1 MYWCLIGL
9 SDQDNDQI
17 YLKSTTNGAH
27 ETTSIKKISGNVVV
41 KYITVITMTNVL
53 LTRLQIWNFSIGA
66 SVNVILNAKEV
77 DNDSL
82 YVTNGNIYG
91 MFH

>member
-1 MYWCLIGL
+1 
-9 SDQDNDQI
+9 
-17 YLKSTTNGAH
+17 
-27 ETTSIKKISGNVVV
+27 
-41 KYITVITMTNVL
+41 MTNVL